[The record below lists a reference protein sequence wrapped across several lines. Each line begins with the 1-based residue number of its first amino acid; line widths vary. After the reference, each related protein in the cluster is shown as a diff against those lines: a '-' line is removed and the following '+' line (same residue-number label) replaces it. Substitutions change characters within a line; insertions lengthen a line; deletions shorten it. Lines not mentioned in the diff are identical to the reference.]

1 MRFLALYTPD
11 TKRAGV
17 PISEEHQAEMGKFIN
32 ESMRTG
38 VLLATGGLLPSS
50 KGGLIVRSAAG
61 SITVT
66 DGPFTEAKE
75 SIGGFALLEVKSTDE
90 VIECTKQFLAIAGDG
105 QTELR
110 QIMEP

>member
-1 MRFLALYTPD
+1 
-11 TKRAGV
+11 
-17 PISEEHQAEMGKFIN
+17 
-32 ESMRTG
+32 
-38 VLLATGGLLPSS
+38 
-50 KGGLIVRSAAG
+50 
-61 SITVT
+61 VT